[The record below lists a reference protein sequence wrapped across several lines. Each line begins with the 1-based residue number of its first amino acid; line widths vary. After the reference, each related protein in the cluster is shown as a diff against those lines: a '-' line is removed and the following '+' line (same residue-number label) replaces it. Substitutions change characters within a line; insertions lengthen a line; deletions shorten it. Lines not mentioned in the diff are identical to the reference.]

1 MTIQDE
7 LKTKYENGELTRLQ
21 YVKRMA
27 FTCYIYRYMYKALAN
42 GRGIVA
48 VIYTYKCR
56 GNVYYFVAVMTILKM
71 SR

>member
-1 MTIQDE
+1 
-7 LKTKYENGELTRLQ
+7 
-21 YVKRMA
+21 
-27 FTCYIYRYMYKALAN
+27 MYKALAN

-48 VIYTYKCR
+48 VMYTYKCR